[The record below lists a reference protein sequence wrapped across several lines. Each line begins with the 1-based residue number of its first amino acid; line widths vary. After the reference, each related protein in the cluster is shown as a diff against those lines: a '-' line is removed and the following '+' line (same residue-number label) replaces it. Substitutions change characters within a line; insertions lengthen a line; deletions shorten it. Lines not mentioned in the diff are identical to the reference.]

1 MHLSRRLG
9 RIAVFSL
16 TLNTVWLF
24 LPGWQDS
31 PRHVTVTRHN
41 SAEPRFAAPKPEIS
55 DLFFQRAKDSQ
66 EPQAVRFQLATS
78 VSKTAEIYASI
89 LWQLRR
95 KKPASR
101 SVILVPWRRRAE
113 EIQQVLEERGFRTSL
128 LAHQSV
134 NTNPHDT
141 VVVCLFASAQL
152 LTGGRFDM
160 KIIDE
165 AGFLRHSTKTKAK
178 LQSIPASLVGEFSFT
193 FGTEEVD
200 HKSSI
205 QAAIATD
212 ELRPVECFALPMAT
226 SDRQKRWTWLAHLI
240 QRQWQNWPGSIG
252 VAFYRLQAAKEFAQ
266 ILGDLGIDAEHA
278 ASGSEAKIERAS
290 KKVWCFANGRA
301 EDFGVSGLQTVIL
314 AEPTRQ
320 PSSLK
325 YLQYLLQ
332 SVRRSILIEVLD
344 GTGKPSTVQK
354 RVESYSR
361 QLMSDPLPRPP
372 QLLDMYGRSFPCS
385 KPTCQQI
392 LHSQGWAEER
402 FWLRSLHSWLLE
414 HRRKPRSHAE
424 DPVESRQATRLN
436 VGYNYLQQ
444 QIFSEK
450 EEAIFG
456 ACTGLLKANERPREW
471 TQSLCRWVSQ
481 VKRKPRLL
489 SDDAEERKQAKRWRL
504 AKKYLELRK
513 LSDAEIQ
520 LVEMSIEMAGDSPP
534 REWLRSLHS
543 WLASHGKPRWTADPV
558 ENLQAQRLRRAQ
570 VYLKAGKLN
579 KAEEKLMLSAKKI
592 LSAPAEPREW
602 MRNLTSWVMSNGRK
616 PLRHA
621 DAGERLQAERWKS
634 AKGYLKMGKL
644 NAAEKQ
650 LFCLCTGLTSAITIR
665 PWLQDL
671 HAWVQQAKRRPNENQ
686 EAEKQQAAR
695 WCKAAAHVKKGKLN
709 EEERAL
715 FLQCKKI
722 VSEKKEVRDW
732 LQSLHGWVTLH
743 QTRPH
748 WNASNP
754 EEKLQA
760 ERLKRAQLLLKGKR
774 GKLNP
779 TEEQLLL
786 NCTRTLGLV
795 PSL

>member
-16 TLNTVWLF
+16 ALNTVWLF
-24 LPGWQDS
+24 LPGSQDS
-31 PRHVTVTRHN
+31 PRHGKTVTRHN
-41 SAEPRFAAPKPEIS
+41 SAEPLFAAPKKPEIA
-55 DLFFQRAKDSQ
+55 DLFFQTAKDSQ

-78 VSKTAEIYASI
+78 VFKTAEIYASI

-95 KKPASR
+95 KNPASR

-113 EIQQVLEERGFRTSL
+113 EIQQVLEERGFKTSL

-134 NTNPHDT
+134 NANPHDT
-141 VVVCLFASAQL
+141 VVVCLFASAHL

-200 HKSSI
+200 HKYSI

-226 SDRQKRWTWLAHLI
+226 RDRQKRWTWLAHLI

-266 ILGDLGIDAEHA
+266 ILEDLGIDAGHA
-278 ASGSEAKIERAS
+278 ASSEAKSES

-301 EDFGVSGLQTVIL
+301 EDFGISGLQTVIL

-354 RVESYSR
+354 RVESYSQ

-372 QLLDMYGRSFPCS
+372 QLLDLYGRSFPCS

-392 LHSQGWAEER
+392 LHTQGWAEER

-414 HRRKPRSHAE
+414 HRRKPRSHVE

-444 QIFSEK
+444 QLFSEK

-504 AKKYLELRK
+504 AKKYLEMRK

-543 WLASHGKPRWTADPV
+543 WLASNRKPRWTAEPV
-558 ENLQAQRLRRAQ
+558 ENLQAQRL
-570 VYLKAGKLN
+570 
-579 KAEEKLMLSAKKI
+579 ES
-592 LSAPAEPREW
+592 
-602 MRNLTSWVMSNGRK
+602 
-616 PLRHA
+616 
-621 DAGERLQAERWKS
+621 
-634 AKGYLKMGKL
+634 
-644 NAAEKQ
+644 
-650 LFCLCTGLTSAITIR
+650 
-665 PWLQDL
+665 
-671 HAWVQQAKRRPNENQ
+671 
-686 EAEKQQAAR
+686 
-695 WCKAAAHVKKGKLN
+695 
-709 EEERAL
+709 
-715 FLQCKKI
+715 
-722 VSEKKEVRDW
+722 
-732 LQSLHGWVTLH
+732 
-743 QTRPH
+743 
-748 WNASNP
+748 
-754 EEKLQA
+754 
-760 ERLKRAQLLLKGKR
+760 
-774 GKLNP
+774 
-779 TEEQLLL
+779 
-786 NCTRTLGLV
+786 
-795 PSL
+795 